1 MTDTAKLMEL
11 IFDSNMNT
19 SKTFIDKILIKE
31 RKNIAIQFLNYFN
44 FQDFANI
51 LITISLNND
60 SVKRQFFDLNFAV
73 IFIAERTYIMKD
85 NIKVYLCM
93 LLSKNNLFSSRGFW
107 VDLIERKVSKLL
119 LESLNVSVRKLL

>member
-1 MTDTAKLMEL
+1 MEL

>member
-1 MTDTAKLMEL
+1 MTDTAKLMDL

-19 SKTFIDKILIKE
+19 CKTFIDKILIKE

>member
-1 MTDTAKLMEL
+1 VTDTAKLMEL